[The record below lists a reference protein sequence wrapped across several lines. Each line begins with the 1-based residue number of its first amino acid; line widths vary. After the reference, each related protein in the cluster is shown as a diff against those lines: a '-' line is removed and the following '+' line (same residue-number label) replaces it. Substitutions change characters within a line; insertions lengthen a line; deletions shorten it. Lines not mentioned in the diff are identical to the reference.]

1 VNRPTKITRLCALP
15 VLLLAAG
22 VLHAHG
28 GGVDGYGCHND
39 RKSGGYHCHS
49 GPLAGQKFSSQAE
62 MLAKL
67 DALDKKA
74 SLEERLQELKDLHD
88 KQLISDEEYAQQ
100 RERVLG
106 GL

>member
-1 VNRPTKITRLCALP
+1 MSRPTPITRLYALP

-28 GGVDGYGCHND
+28 GGVDGYACHND

-49 GPLAGQKFSSQAE
+49 GPLAGQKFSSRAE
-62 MLAKL
+62 MLTKL
-67 DALDKKA
+67 EALDKKP
-74 SLEERLQELKDLHD
+74 SLEERLQELKDLHG
-88 KQLISDEEYAQQ
+88 KQLISDEEYEQQ

>member
-1 VNRPTKITRLCALP
+1 MEQTSA
-15 VLLLAAG
+15 LLLAAS

-39 RKSGGYHCHS
+39 RKSGGYHCRG
-49 GPLAGQKFSSQAE
+49 GPLPDQKFSSQAE
-62 MLAKL
+62 ILAKL
-67 DALDKKA
+67 EALDKKP
-74 SLEERLQELKDLHD
+74 SLEERLEELKALHD
-88 KQLISDEEYAQQ
+88 KQVISDEEYAQQ

>member
-1 VNRPTKITRLCALP
+1 
-15 VLLLAAG
+15 
-22 VLHAHG
+22 
-28 GGVDGYGCHND
+28 
-39 RKSGGYHCHS
+39 
-49 GPLAGQKFSSQAE
+49 

-67 DALDKKA
+67 EALDKKA